1 MARTWYHVTPA
12 PGGDWQ
18 VKREG
23 AERADSVHEDKSD
36 AVARARELG
45 RASNYGQV
53 IVHGRD
59 GKIQTEHTFGG
70 DPYPPR
76 G

>member
-1 MARTWYHVTPA
+1 MVRTRYHVTSA
-12 PGGDWQ
+12 RRGDWK

-23 AERADSVHEDKSD
+23 AQRADSVHEDKSD

-45 RASNYGQV
+45 RANNPGQV
-53 IVHGRD
+53 IIHGRD
-59 GKIQTEHTFGG
+59 GKIQTEHTYGG
-70 DPYPPR
+70 DPYPPK

>member
-1 MARTWYHVTPA
+1 VTPA
-12 PGGDWQ
+12 PGGDWK
-18 VKREG
+18 VKRDG

-36 AVARARELG
+36 AVARARKLG
-45 RASNYGQV
+45 RASNSEQV

-59 GKIQTEHTFGG
+59 GKIQTEHTYGG
-70 DPYPPR
+70 DPYPPK